1 MQNTVQNTTYLFKN
15 FGYAGS
21 SLLQLGFLYLRCRKL
36 LIAVA
41 SLAVE
46 HGL

>member
-1 MQNTVQNTTYLFKN
+1 MPNTVQNTTYLFKN

-21 SLLQLGFLYLRCRKL
+21 SFLRSGFLYLRCRKL

-41 SLAVE
+41 SLAAD